1 MASRRIKMRSG
12 LTPKPNLNFS
22 YDEFEIVDN
31 LYIERA
37 HQVTRK
43 GGIND
48 NKQERPRPIVTK
60 LLDFKER
67 E

>member
-1 MASRRIKMRSG
+1 MRIQAKRSRENIIRLDGIEEDENERWADTEVK
-12 LTPKPNLNFS
+12 LKTFLYN
-22 YDEFEIVDN
+22 EFEIVDN

-48 NKQERPRPIVTK
+48 NKQ
-60 LLDFKER
+60 
-67 E
+67 

>member
-1 MASRRIKMRSG
+1 MRIQEERSWRNKIPVDG
-12 LTPKPNLNFS
+12 IEE
-22 YDEFEIVDN
+22 DENEKWAYTEAKLKIFLYNKFEIVDN

-48 NKQERPRPIVTK
+48 NKQ
-60 LLDFKER
+60 
-67 E
+67 